1 MTRYLLLIT
10 LCCPSGLAQAL
21 ESVTLNLRWHHQ
33 FQFAGYYAAIEQGY
47 YHEAGFEVTL
57 VEGQPGLDVMS
68 EVLEG
73 RADFGI
79 SSSELVLARLRGKP
93 VVALAA
99 IYQHSPSVLVA
110 LRESGINRPADLAG
124 RTVATLNARP
134 YANYIAMFEAD
145 GLQAS
150 SVRFKP
156 SPLTLDDLISGKID
170 AQNVY
175 LTAQI
180 HQLEKQGIDYTLLN
194 PRDYGIDT
202 YSDFLFAR
210 QQDTLWEEERLQRFR
225 DASIRGWTFAI
236 QHPQQLVHLI
246 KGKYGSPNTL
256 DALRFEALAS
266 HELVSPGLVDIGYIK
281 PDRLQRM
288 AQIYVDQGLVDN
300 TQLLPGFVLDAEKA
314 QLHRAQLYMIFL
326 FVIVILLCGGIFV
339 FYKMTH
345 RLRGEIRERKKVEQQ
360 LRHLSDTDALTQ
372 LYNRRAFS
380 RDYAAEVD
388 RCHRYAE
395 HFCVIML
402 DIDHFKSVNDSH
414 GHDVGDQVLV
424 AIATCLSDNV
434 RSSDVCARYGGEEF
448 VILLPKTP
456 LQEAAVFADRLR
468 QLIEATSITLPNEK
482 SLSVTTSLGVAQWHQ
497 GNDDVIVSADQH
509 LYQAKSSGRNRVCC

>member
-1 MTRYLLLIT
+1 
-10 LCCPSGLAQAL
+10 LAQAL

-345 RLRGEIRERKKVEQQ
+345 RLRGEIRERKK
-360 LRHLSDTDALTQ
+360 
-372 LYNRRAFS
+372 S
-380 RDYAAEVD
+380 RT
-388 RCHRYAE
+388 
-395 HFCVIML
+395 
-402 DIDHFKSVNDSH
+402 
-414 GHDVGDQVLV
+414 
-424 AIATCLSDNV
+424 AI
-434 RSSDVCARYGGEEF
+434 
-448 VILLPKTP
+448 
-456 LQEAAVFADRLR
+456 
-468 QLIEATSITLPNEK
+468 
-482 SLSVTTSLGVAQWHQ
+482 TSLVRYRCPH
-497 GNDDVIVSADQH
+497 SA
-509 LYQAKSSGRNRVCC
+509 L